1 MTNFFK
7 YLKAKLMIKKLTL
20 LSKKPALIQKVWRKN
35 INKCENLK
43 IIKVDKQF

>member
-1 MTNFFK
+1 MPNL
-7 YLKAKLMIKKLTL
+7 YNNLKAKLMIKKLTF
-20 LSKKPALIQKVWRKN
+20 LSKKPALTQKFWRKN